1 MAPYRRSFV
10 FMDRD
15 KEGPEPMRIAQ
26 WTMKAAMAAAVLV
39 AAPVAPAMA
48 QDAAPGADGPLKVE
62 NYYRVKWGGM
72 AEFLRVYHKQH
83 EALLREMMRQ
93 GFITEV
99 TVEMPFTHMGGSTR
113 WDVRATIVYKHGAD
127 GVGAGAAYK
136 AAMAAA
142 KARMFPDKA
151 AFEAE
156 ELKRQQVIEDH
167 WDEVIEPAP

>member
-1 MAPYRRSFV
+1 
-10 FMDRD
+10 
-15 KEGPEPMRIAQ
+15 MRFPI
-26 WTMKAAMAAAVLV
+26 AAALLLSLL
-39 AAPVAPAMA
+39 PLSPAMA
-48 QDAAPGADGPLKVE
+48 QDGGVTADGPLKVE

-72 AEFLRVYHKQH
+72 GEFLRVYHKQH

-93 GFITEV
+93 GYISQV

-113 WDVRATIVYKHGAD
+113 WDVRTTIVYKHGAD

-151 AFEAE
+151 AFDAE
-156 ELKRQQVIEDH
+156 EGRRGAVTEDH
-167 WDEVIEPAP
+167 WDVVLEPAP